1 MVELA
6 GDDRAKGAALAALAW
21 DVQPEV
27 AEMERRL
34 TQPGVRVVAALDRDG
49 NVVGVTTARRLDGDR
64 ASSDETAVDS
74 RWRGRRVA
82 EALLVEMARLLKD
95 DGVRV
100 LEGETSSQR
109 VDELRFFRRL
119 GFRVTGASF
128 AFGVEGCEEGETLF
142 RTEMPL

>member
-1 MVELA
+1 MVELT
-6 GDDRAKGAALAALAW
+6 GDERAKGAALSALAW
-21 DVQPEV
+21 DVPPEV

-49 NVVGVTTARRLDGDR
+49 NVVGVTTARRLEGDR
-64 ASSDETAVDS
+64 ASSDETAVDA

-109 VDELRFFRRL
+109 VGELRFFRRL
-119 GFRVTGASF
+119 GFRVTGAWF
-128 AFGVEGCEEGETLF
+128 AFGVEGYEEGETLF